1 MPRYQHILFDLDGT
15 LIDSAP
21 AILASYR
28 EAFSRCDV
36 APARAIDES
45 IVGPPLVETL
55 QLLTGSHEP
64 ALIERLAD
72 GFKASYDS
80 EGYKATAAYAGV
92 GDLLAA
98 LAGAGLTLSIATN
111 KRIHPTRLIL
121 EHLGWLHHFA
131 HIYALD
137 LFTPRLPNK
146 AAMIARLLA
155 DQQIPQDQAIYIGDR
170 SEDGESADANGL
182 PFIAVTWGYG
192 SLTAAEMRPDW
203 RAAAQPAALAALP
216 EESREVLVLREI
228 EELSYKHIAAVLD
241 LPIGTI
247 MSRLSRA
254 REKLAVELGGR
265 LGKE

>member
-36 APARAIDES
+36 TPARAIDES

-80 EGYKATAAYAGV
+80 EGYKQTAAYAGI
-92 GDLLAA
+92 GEMLQA
-98 LAGAGLTLSIATN
+98 LRQAGLRLSIATN
-111 KRIHPTRLIL
+111 KRILPTRLIL
-121 EHLGWLHHFA
+121 DHLGWLGHFE
-131 HIYALD
+131 HLYALD
-137 LFTPRLPNK
+137 LFEPRLPHK

-155 DQQIPQDQAIYIGDR
+155 DKEIPTETSIYIGDR
-170 SEDGESADANGL
+170 SEDGESADANAL
-182 PFIAVTWGYG
+182 PFIAATWGYG
-192 SLTAAEMRPDW
+192 SIEAGAMAGHW
-203 RAAAQPAALAALP
+203 RAASSP
-216 EESREVLVLREI
+216 EQ
-228 EELSYKHIAAVLD
+228 
-241 LPIGTI
+241 
-247 MSRLSRA
+247 MSRAL
-254 REKLAVELGGR
+254 LAD
-265 LGKE
+265 